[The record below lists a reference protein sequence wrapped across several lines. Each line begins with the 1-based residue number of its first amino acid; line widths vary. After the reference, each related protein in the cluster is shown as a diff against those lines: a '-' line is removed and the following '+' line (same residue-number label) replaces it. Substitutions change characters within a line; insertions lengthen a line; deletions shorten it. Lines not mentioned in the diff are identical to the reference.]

1 MLSSLRCVSSP
12 PSPIRISES
21 AVPSVLMR
29 AILPAL
35 ALALSACAPGTGV
48 DPYAEIGTTTTATP
62 STIAVSEATRL
73 EAVEVA
79 GRFYDAVLDRDGF
92 AIAELGTDPPATVQ
106 AELDDWAS
114 AIGLLGGSFIITKS
128 QFTETTA
135 AITVRLS
142 LDLVEVGPW
151 SYETTLVLVGGP
163 PWTSI
168 WTTTAL
174 HPSLEPGD
182 VLSVDRA
189 WLPRASIL
197 AAGGTALA
205 GVESVKVVGVV
216 PSRVE
221 NLEQLKSELARLGG
235 IDPAVV
241 DEELGRPAV
250 QPDWF
255 IPVGNLK
262 LVVYASVGEEIEALP
277 GVIVRD
283 GSERL
288 PFRDNFAHHLVGSV
302 GPITADQLDLL
313 GFPYGPTDVVGQ
325 TGIEAEY
332 ESQLAGRPRTAIV
345 RVNKFGRVAEDL
357 FVIEAQIPTD
367 VVTTIDIDVQTAI
380 AQAMRDTA
388 FPTAIVVVESATA
401 QVRGIASGPSAD
413 GFDRAIL
420 GTYPPGSTF
429 KVITATALLENGY
442 SAVTA
447 VECPPD
453 VILGGRSIRNAGEL
467 DLGTIRLTQAF
478 AVSCNTA
485 FAASTIDALTPRLLQ
500 EVAASFGFGTE
511 PDLGVP
517 SASSSFPVPGDV
529 AELATAAIGQG
540 RVLASPV
547 HMASVAGAV
556 AAGAW
561 RPPTLISQPTR
572 SEGLELERS
581 AVSSLRDMMRAV
593 ITSGTGANAA
603 VPGVS
608 VFGKTGSA
616 EFGGGDD
623 PDTHAWFIGY
633 WDDLAIAV
641 VVEGGGGG
649 GSVAAPIAQR
659 IIADLTR

>member
-1 MLSSLRCVSSP
+1 
-12 PSPIRISES
+12 
-21 AVPSVLMR
+21 
-29 AILPAL
+29 
-35 ALALSACAPGTGV
+35 
-48 DPYAEIGTTTTATP
+48 
-62 STIAVSEATRL
+62 
-73 EAVEVA
+73 
-79 GRFYDAVLDRDGF
+79 
-92 AIAELGTDPPATVQ
+92 
-106 AELDDWAS
+106 
-114 AIGLLGGSFIITKS
+114 
-128 QFTETTA
+128 
-135 AITVRLS
+135 
-142 LDLVEVGPW
+142 
-151 SYETTLVLVGGP
+151 
-163 PWTSI
+163 
-168 WTTTAL
+168 
-174 HPSLEPGD
+174 
-182 VLSVDRA
+182 
-189 WLPRASIL
+189 
-197 AAGGTALA
+197 
-205 GVESVKVVGVV
+205 
-216 PSRVE
+216 
-221 NLEQLKSELARLGG
+221 
-235 IDPAVV
+235 
-241 DEELGRPAV
+241 
-250 QPDWF
+250 
-255 IPVGNLK
+255 
-262 LVVYASVGEEIEALP
+262 
-277 GVIVRD
+277 
-283 GSERL
+283 
-288 PFRDNFAHHLVGSV
+288 
-302 GPITADQLDLL
+302 
-313 GFPYGPTDVVGQ
+313 
-325 TGIEAEY
+325 
-332 ESQLAGRPRTAIV
+332 
-345 RVNKFGRVAEDL
+345 VNKFGRVAENL
-357 FVIEAQIPTD
+357 FVIEAQTPTD

-447 VECPPD
+447 VECPPE
-453 VILGGRSIRNAGEL
+453 VILGGRSIHNAGDL
-467 DLGTIRLTQAF
+467 DLGRIGLAQAF

-529 AELATAAIGQG
+529 AELATAAIGQA

-561 RPPTLISQPTR
+561 RSPTLISQPAR

-593 ITSGTGANAA
+593 ITSGTGTNAA

>member
-1 MLSSLRCVSSP
+1 
-12 PSPIRISES
+12 
-21 AVPSVLMR
+21 MR
-29 AILPAL
+29 RTLAAL
-35 ALALSACAPGTGV
+35 ALILSGCAPGTGV

-106 AELDDWAS
+106 GELDDWAS
-114 AIGLLGGSFIITKS
+114 AIGLLGGSFIVTKS

-182 VLSVDRA
+182 VLRVDRA

-197 AAGGTALA
+197 AADGTALA
-205 GVESVKVVGVV
+205 GVESIKVVGVV
-216 PSRVE
+216 PSRIE

-345 RVNKFGRVAEDL
+345 RVNKFGRVAENL
-357 FVIEAQIPTD
+357 FVIEAQAPVD
-367 VVTTIDIDVQTAI
+367 LVTTIDIDVQTAI

-447 VECPPD
+447 VECPPE
-453 VILGGRSIRNAGEL
+453 VILGGRSINNAGDL
-467 DLGTIRLTQAF
+467 DLGTIGLTQAF

-517 SASSSFPVPGDV
+517 SASSSFPVPGDI
-529 AELATAAIGQG
+529 AELAAAAIGQG
-540 RVLASPV
+540 RALASPV

-572 SEGLELERS
+572 SEGLGLERS

-593 ITSGTGANAA
+593 ITSGTGTNAA

-659 IIADLTR
+659 IIADLTG

>member
-1 MLSSLRCVSSP
+1 
-12 PSPIRISES
+12 
-21 AVPSVLMR
+21 
-29 AILPAL
+29 
-35 ALALSACAPGTGV
+35 V

-106 AELDDWAS
+106 GELDDWAS
-114 AIGLLGGSFIITKS
+114 AIGLLGGSFIVTKS

-174 HPSLEPGD
+174 HPSLERGD
-182 VLSVDRA
+182 VLRVDRA

-197 AAGGTALA
+197 AADGTALA
-205 GVESVKVVGVV
+205 GVES
-216 PSRVE
+216 
-221 NLEQLKSELARLGG
+221 KSELARLGG

-345 RVNKFGRVAEDL
+345 RVNKFGRVAENL
-357 FVIEAQIPTD
+357 FVIEAQAPVD
-367 VVTTIDIDVQTAI
+367 LVTTIDIDVQTAI

-447 VECPPD
+447 VECPPE
-453 VILGGRSIRNAGEL
+453 VILGGRSINNAGDL
-467 DLGTIRLTQAF
+467 DLGTIGLTQAF

-517 SASSSFPVPGDV
+517 SASSSFPVPGDI
-529 AELATAAIGQG
+529 AELAAAAIGQG
-540 RVLASPV
+540 RALASPV

-572 SEGLELERS
+572 SEGLGLERS

-593 ITSGTGANAA
+593 ITSGTGTNAA

-633 WDDLAIAV
+633 WDDLAIPV

-659 IIADLTR
+659 IIADLTG

>member
-1 MLSSLRCVSSP
+1 MHRSRTIGS
-12 PSPIRISES
+12 
-21 AVPSVLMR
+21 MR
-29 AILPAL
+29 SILAAL
-35 ALALSACAPGTGV
+35 ALLLSGCAPGTGV
-48 DPYAEIGTTTTATP
+48 DPYATVDTTIAAAP
-62 STIAVSEATRL
+62 STIAVSEQTRL

-79 GRFYDAVLDRDGF
+79 GQFYDAVLDRDGF

-106 AELDDWAS
+106 ADLDDWAS
-114 AIGLLGGSFIITKS
+114 AIGLIGGSFIVTKS

-135 AITVRLS
+135 TITVRMS
-142 LDLVEVGPW
+142 LDLIEVGPW
-151 SYETTLVLVGGP
+151 SYETTVVLVGGS

-182 VLSVDRA
+182 ILRVDRA

-197 AAGGTALA
+197 ASDGRALA
-205 GVESVKVVGVV
+205 GVEPVKVVGVV
-216 PSRVE
+216 PSRIE
-221 NLEQLKSELARLGG
+221 NLEQLKAELARLGG

-283 GSERL
+283 ASERL
-288 PFRDNFAHHLVGSV
+288 PFRDRFASHLIGSV
-302 GPITADQLDLL
+302 GPITADQLELL

-345 RVNKFGRVAEDL
+345 RVNKFGRVVEDL
-357 FVIEAQIPTD
+357 FAIEALAPTD
-367 VVTTIDIDVQTAI
+367 VLTTIDIDVQTAI
-380 AQAMRDTA
+380 EQAMRDTA
-388 FPTAIVVVESATA
+388 FPTAIVIVESTTG
-401 QVRGIASGPSAD
+401 QVRGIASGPAAD

-442 SAVTA
+442 SATTE
-447 VECPPD
+447 VECPPG
-453 VILGGRSIRNAGEL
+453 VILGGRSIQNAGDL
-467 DLGTIRLTQAF
+467 DLGTISLTQAF

-485 FAASTIDALTPRLLQ
+485 FAASTIDSLTPALLQ
-500 EVAASFGFGTE
+500 DTTASFGFGTE

-517 SASSSFPVPGDV
+517 SASSSFPTPGDI

-561 RPPTLISQPTR
+561 RPPTLIARPTR
-572 SEGLELERS
+572 SEGIELERS
-581 AVSSLRDMMRAV
+581 AISSLRNMMRAV
-593 ITSGTGANAA
+593 VTSGTGTNAA

-649 GSVAAPIAQR
+649 GRVAAPIAQR

>member
-1 MLSSLRCVSSP
+1 
-12 PSPIRISES
+12 
-21 AVPSVLMR
+21 MR
-29 AILPAL
+29 RTLAAL
-35 ALALSACAPGTGV
+35 ALILSGCAPGTGV

-106 AELDDWAS
+106 GELDDWAS
-114 AIGLLGGSFIITKS
+114 AIGLLGGSFIVTKS

-174 HPSLEPGD
+174 HPSLERGD
-182 VLSVDRA
+182 VLRVDRA

-197 AAGGTALA
+197 AADGTALA
-205 GVESVKVVGVV
+205 GVESIKVVGVV
-216 PSRVE
+216 PSRIE

-345 RVNKFGRVAEDL
+345 RVNKFGRVAENL
-357 FVIEAQIPTD
+357 FVIEAQAPVD
-367 VVTTIDIDVQTAI
+367 LVTTIDIDVQTAI

-447 VECPPD
+447 VECPPE
-453 VILGGRSIRNAGEL
+453 VILGGRSINNAGDL
-467 DLGTIRLTQAF
+467 DLGTIGLTQAF

-517 SASSSFPVPGDV
+517 SASSSFPVPGDI
-529 AELATAAIGQG
+529 AELAAAAIGQG
-540 RVLASPV
+540 RALASPV

-572 SEGLELERS
+572 SEGLGLERS

-593 ITSGTGANAA
+593 ITSGTGTNAA

-659 IIADLTR
+659 IIADLTG

>member
-1 MLSSLRCVSSP
+1 
-12 PSPIRISES
+12 
-21 AVPSVLMR
+21 MR
-29 AILPAL
+29 RTLAAL
-35 ALALSACAPGTGV
+35 ALFLSGCAPGTGV

-106 AELDDWAS
+106 GELDDWAS
-114 AIGLLGGSFIITKS
+114 AIGLLGGSFIVTKS

-182 VLSVDRA
+182 ALRVDRA
-189 WLPRASIL
+189 WLPRASIR
-197 AAGGTALA
+197 AADGTALA

-216 PSRVE
+216 PSRIE

-241 DEELGRPAV
+241 EEELGRPAV

-262 LVVYASVGEEIEALP
+262 LVVYASVGEEIGALP

-283 GSERL
+283 GSERV

-357 FVIEAQIPTD
+357 FVIETQAPVD

-447 VECPPD
+447 VECPSE
-453 VILGGRSIRNAGEL
+453 VILGGRSINNAGDL
-467 DLGTIRLTQAF
+467 DLGRIGLTQAF

-485 FAASTIDALTPRLLQ
+485 FAASAIDALTPRLLQ

-517 SASSSFPVPGDV
+517 SASSSFPVPGDI
-529 AELATAAIGQG
+529 AELAAAAIGQG
-540 RVLASPV
+540 RALASPV

-561 RPPTLISQPTR
+561 RPPTLITQPTR
-572 SEGLELERS
+572 SGGLGLERS
-581 AVSSLRDMMRAV
+581 TVSSLRDMMRAV
-593 ITSGTGANAA
+593 ITSGTGTNAA

>member
-1 MLSSLRCVSSP
+1 
-12 PSPIRISES
+12 
-21 AVPSVLMR
+21 MR
-29 AILPAL
+29 RPLAAL
-35 ALALSACAPGTGV
+35 ALVLSACAPSTGV
-48 DPYAEIGTTTTATP
+48 DPYADVVATTAAAP
-62 STIAVSEATRL
+62 STIAVSEETRL
-73 EAVEVA
+73 GAVEVA
-79 GRFYDAVLDRDGF
+79 GRFYDAVLARDGF

-106 AELDDWAS
+106 ADLDDWAS
-114 AIGLLGGSFIITKS
+114 AIGLTGGSFIVTES

-135 AITVRLS
+135 AITVRMS
-142 LDLVEVGPW
+142 LDLIEVGPW
-151 SYETTLVLVGGP
+151 SYETTLVLVGGS

-168 WTTTAL
+168 WTTAAL
-174 HPSLEPGD
+174 HPSLEPND
-182 VLSVDRA
+182 TLRVDRA

-197 AAGGTALA
+197 ASDGTALA
-205 GVESVKVVGVV
+205 GVEPVKVVGVV
-216 PSRVE
+216 PSRIE
-221 NLEQLKSELARLGG
+221 NLEQLKAELAKLGG
-235 IDPAVV
+235 IDPSVV
-241 DEELGRPAV
+241 AEELGRPAV

-288 PFRDNFAHHLVGSV
+288 PFRNNFASHLVGSV

-357 FVIEAQIPTD
+357 FVIEAHSPAD
-367 VVTTIDIDVQTAI
+367 VLTTIDIDVQSAI
-380 AQAMRDTA
+380 EQAMRDA
-388 FPTAIVVVESATA
+388 ARPTAIVVMESATA
-401 QVRGIASGPSAD
+401 QVRGIASGPSDD

-442 SAVTA
+442 SAVTD

-453 VILGGRSIRNAGEL
+453 VTLGGRSIQNAGDL
-467 DLGTIRLTQAF
+467 DLGTISFTEAF

-485 FAASTIDALTPRLLQ
+485 FAAGTIDALTPALLQ

-517 SASSSFPVPGDV
+517 SAPSSFPVPGDI
-529 AELATAAIGQG
+529 AELATAAIGQA

-561 RPPTLISQPTR
+561 RPPTLISEPIR
-572 SEGLELERS
+572 SEGIELERS
-581 AVSSLRDMMRAV
+581 AVSSLRDMMKTV
-593 ITSGTGANAA
+593 VTSGTGSNAA
-603 VPGVS
+603 VTGVN

-616 EFGGGDD
+616 EFGGGDT
-623 PDTHAWFIGY
+623 PKTHAWFIGY

-659 IIADLTR
+659 IIADLSR

>member
-1 MLSSLRCVSSP
+1 
-12 PSPIRISES
+12 
-21 AVPSVLMR
+21 MR
-29 AILPAL
+29 RTLAAL
-35 ALALSACAPGTGV
+35 ALFLSSCAPGTGV
-48 DPYAEIGTTTTATP
+48 DPYAEVGTTTTATP

-73 EAVEVA
+73 AAVEVA

-106 AELDDWAS
+106 DELDNWAS
-114 AIGLLGGSFIITKS
+114 AIGLLGGSFIVTKS

-163 PWTSI
+163 TWTSV

-182 VLSVDRA
+182 VLRVNRA

-197 AAGGTALA
+197 AADGTALA

-216 PSRVE
+216 PSRIE
-221 NLEQLKSELARLGG
+221 NLEQLKSELTRLGG

-241 DEELGRPAV
+241 DEELGRPVV

-357 FVIEAQIPTD
+357 FAIEAQTPVD

-429 KVITATALLENGY
+429 KVITATALLDNGY
-442 SAVTA
+442 SAATA

-453 VILGGRSIRNAGEL
+453 VILGGRSIHNAGDL
-467 DLGTIRLTQAF
+467 DLGTISLTQAF
-478 AVSCNTA
+478 TVSCNTA

-517 SASSSFPVPGDV
+517 SASNSFPVPGDI

-572 SEGLELERS
+572 PEGLELERS

-593 ITSGTGANAA
+593 ITSGTGTNAA

-616 EFGGGDD
+616 EFGGGED

-649 GSVAAPIAQR
+649 GSVAAPVAQR

>member
-1 MLSSLRCVSSP
+1 
-12 PSPIRISES
+12 
-21 AVPSVLMR
+21 MR
-29 AILPAL
+29 RTLAAL
-35 ALALSACAPGTGV
+35 ALILSGCAPGTGV

-106 AELDDWAS
+106 GELDDWAS
-114 AIGLLGGSFIITKS
+114 AIGLLGGSFIVTKS
-128 QFTETTA
+128 QFTETMA

-174 HPSLEPGD
+174 HPSLERGD
-182 VLSVDRA
+182 VLRVDRA

-197 AAGGTALA
+197 AADGTALA
-205 GVESVKVVGVV
+205 GVESIKVVGVV
-216 PSRVE
+216 PSRIE

-345 RVNKFGRVAEDL
+345 RVNKFGRVAENL
-357 FVIEAQIPTD
+357 FVIEAQAPVD
-367 VVTTIDIDVQTAI
+367 LVTTIDIDVQTAI

-447 VECPPD
+447 VECPPE
-453 VILGGRSIRNAGEL
+453 VILGGRSINNAGDL
-467 DLGTIRLTQAF
+467 DLGTIGLTQAF

-517 SASSSFPVPGDV
+517 SASSSFPVPGDI
-529 AELATAAIGQG
+529 AELAAAAIGQG
-540 RVLASPV
+540 RALASPV

-572 SEGLELERS
+572 SEGLGLERS

-593 ITSGTGANAA
+593 ITSGTGTNAA

-659 IIADLTR
+659 IIADLTG